1 MSTQDTHSHLHL
13 VGDAAQRAR
22 EIDETFTPW
31 EKDPQRIA
39 RLLLWL
45 DLMGESPRTVRAI
58 AEFIRDPTPWSTEYA
73 DMCVFEHPNPG
84 EAS

>member
-1 MSTQDTHSHLHL
+1 MSAEARL
-13 VGDAAQRAR
+13 R
-22 EIDETFTPW
+22 EIEATFTPW
-31 EKDPQRIA
+31 NEDPQRIS

-58 AEFIRDPTPWSTEYA
+58 AEFIRDPTPWRRQYSEMA
-73 DMCVFEHPNPG
+73 IFEHPRPG